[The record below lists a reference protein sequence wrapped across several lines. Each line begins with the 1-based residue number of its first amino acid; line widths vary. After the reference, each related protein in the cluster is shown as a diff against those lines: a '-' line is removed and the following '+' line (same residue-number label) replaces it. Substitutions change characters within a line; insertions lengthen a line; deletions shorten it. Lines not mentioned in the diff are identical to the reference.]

1 MSERRF
7 LEASAKARTADTV
20 RGVERATAVEV
31 VVTVRHR
38 AARHF
43 LTSIVF
49 GVGCAALGFLVMW
62 FGPREYDVRTMPL
75 DVAISL
81 VLGVAVCAAMPG
93 LRRVLTPKK
102 SLRASAERA
111 AKAAFTALGID
122 KTRGRTGLLV
132 YVALFERTAVL
143 VPDSG
148 LAQPGLAVA
157 LAAVGEKLAGA
168 VGHLDLEG
176 FLAALAGLGPTC
188 AVTLPR
194 QSDDENELCDD
205 VV

>member
-7 LEASAKARTADTV
+7 LEASAKARTADTI
-20 RGVERATAVEV
+20 RGVERETAVEV

-38 AARHF
+38 AARHL
-43 LTSIVF
+43 LTSLGF

-62 FGPREYDVRTMPL
+62 FGPREYDVRTIPL
-75 DVAISL
+75 DVGISL
-81 VLGVAVCAAMPG
+81 VLGVAVCAAVPG
-93 LRRVLTPKK
+93 LRRLLTPRK
-102 SLRASAERA
+102 SLRARAEQA
-111 AKAAFTALGID
+111 AHAAFKALGIE
-122 KTRGRTGLLV
+122 KTRSRTGLLV

-148 LAQPGLAVA
+148 LAQAA
-157 LAAVGEKLAGA
+157 LAGPLAGVAEQLAGA
-168 VGHLDLEG
+168 VGRLDLEG

-188 AVTLPR
+188 ALSLPR
-194 QSDDENELCDD
+194 RADDENELCDD